1 MNYIDLFE
9 ITIIV
14 VIIVDISGFI
24 DSIKNLIGKVLGINN
39 VKLKPLDCSLCMTF
53 WVSMVYLVIAS
64 ELSITAVMV
73 ALLLSTMTPVIGDLV
88 YLVRDLIGKI
98 INNIRK
104 NFFYFQKIFV
114 NPILLLKTI
123 KIIIITYFTKL

>member
-24 DSIKNLIGKVLGINN
+24 DSIKTLIGKVLGINN

-53 WVSMVYLVIAS
+53 WVSMVYLLITN

-73 ALLLSTMTPVIGDLV
+73 TLLLSTMTPVIGDLI
-88 YLVRDLIGKI
+88 YLIRDILG
-98 INNIRK
+98 
-104 NFFYFQKIFV
+104 F
-114 NPILLLKTI
+114 ILLKISKLLK
-123 KIIIITYFTKL
+123 

>member
-39 VKLKPLDCSLCMTF
+39 VKLKPLDCSFCINF
-53 WVSMVYLVIAS
+53 WASLIYLLITN

-73 ALLLSTMTPVIGDLV
+73 TLLLSTMTPVIGDFI
-88 YLVRDLIGKI
+88 YLIRDLLGKI
-98 INNIRK
+98 ISK
-104 NFFYFQKIFV
+104 AY
-114 NPILLLKTI
+114 
-123 KIIIITYFTKL
+123 